1 MEFILEEI
9 FKAPP
14 KQIYESWLNSEKHS
28 NMTGGQAKI
37 SNVVGEIF
45 TAWDGYITGKNIALV
60 PHRKIIQSWR
70 TSQFK
75 EGQSDSLITIDLL
88 PDKNGTK
95 LILKH
100 ENLTEEDHHY
110 KKGWVAHYLE
120 PMKEYFS

>member
-1 MEFILEEI
+1 MEFIIEEI

-14 KQIYESWLNSEKHS
+14 KQIYESWLDSGKHS

-37 SNVVGEIF
+37 SNIIDEIF

-75 EGQSDSLITIDLL
+75 EGQPDSLITIDLL
-88 PDKNGTK
+88 TDKNGTK

-100 ENLTEEDHHY
+100 ENLTEEDYHY
-110 KKGWVAHYLE
+110 KEGWVAHYFE